1 LILLLSPSL
10 RQSSELFRKVLDNL
24 RDDADE
30 KPRLVEDSKLF
41 MTLHNG
47 SRIVS
52 LPGQEGTVRSYSAV
66 DLILIDEASRVLDE
80 LYYSV
85 RPMLAVSGGRIVL
98 MSTPNGKHK
107 FFYEEWCAGKS
118 QYDYLDVRDNWQRIR
133 IPWNFCPRI
142 PERFIEEERERLP
155 DRWFRQEY
163 ECEFLEVED
172 AAFSTD
178 DIHAAITLT
187 KQMLDDSIVDGGVRP
202 LFNLK

>member
-1 LILLLSPSL
+1 
-10 RQSSELFRKVLDNL
+10 V
-24 RDDADE
+24 DE
-30 KPRLVEDSKLF
+30 KPKLVEDSKLF

-80 LYYSV
+80 LYYSI
-85 RPMLAVSGGRIVL
+85 RPMLAVSGGRIIL
-98 MSTPNGKHK
+98 MSTPYGKRG
-107 FFYEEWCAGKS
+107 FFYEEWCGNKS

-133 IPWNFCPRI
+133 IPWDFCPRI
-142 PERFIEEERERLP
+142 PKKFIEEERERLP

-163 ECEFLEVED
+163 QCEFLEVED

-178 DIHAAITLT
+178 DIDAMFTPT
-187 KQMLDDSIVDGGVRP
+187 KPMLDSPLLDNKVKP
-202 LFNLK
+202 LFNLR